1 MGCGASL
8 VVNHKRIKD
17 VEKPTYQSTHCE
29 TSHFL
34 AAGQPLCILPGA
46 VPSSCSSARPP
57 LAPAAGAAE
66 AGGSGGCVATAPV
79 SSAEVHRPA
88 PDQHKLNQDCST
100 GCGQWPPLLGE
111 SARVQE
117 DSLHQVGQQP
127 RCGSNGLEGRAPAD
141 VHPQRLH
148 IAQEVP
154 QTGPGRPL
162 RGGTVAFASSAAA
175 GCGGAQGAARAGP
188 EVRMSLALLLNCYAE
203 AFRMQRENPD
213 NLSGRGI

>member
-1 MGCGASL
+1 MRCL
-8 VVNHKRIKD
+8 
-17 VEKPTYQSTHCE
+17 
-29 TSHFL
+29 
-34 AAGQPLCILPGA
+34 
-46 VPSSCSSARPP
+46 SSAWYMAPRTGTCRRARARHSSRRSPP